1 MDAPDFF
8 AIDIGNHSIKVAQVK
23 REGDKAKLM
32 HIGAVESG
40 SNVLDDASEEG
51 LKELAEQVK
60 QAKEAAGIRIPN
72 CVAAVPESPIF
83 SRLLS
88 IPKVENEKLEEAVH
102 WELKPLIPV
111 PIEEVD
117 VAFLEIGEKK
127 NNEQIY
133 IDMYVVAAPKTLTNR
148 YKHLAELAG
157 LNLLALETESLS
169 NTRAVTFNHPTER
182 DIMIFDFGAYSTDL
196 IISRD
201 GVPVFAQSI
210 GTGSDALTKAI
221 AADYG
226 LDMQEAE
233 KYKRAFGIDF
243 KAGDGKVA
251 KSIEPIMQIIINEM
265 SRTFTYFK
273 EKVGETGAN
282 KIYLCGEAAKLP
294 GLSDYFTERFGLTS
308 ILVDPVA
315 RVEIDSGAKKELE
328 QLSAV
333 GFSVAIGLALKD
345 A

>member
-1 MDAPDFF
+1 MDVPDFF

-23 REGDKAKLM
+23 RNGDKAKLL
-32 HIGAVESG
+32 HVGSIDSG
-40 SNVLDDASEEG
+40 GNLLDNASEEG
-51 LKELAEQVK
+51 LKKIADQLKQVK
-60 QAKEAAGIRIPN
+60 NAAGIRTDN
-72 CVAAVPESPIF
+72 CVTAVPESPIF

-88 IPKVENEKLEEAVH
+88 IPKVENEKFEEAVH

-111 PIEEVD
+111 PIEDVD

-133 IDMYVVAAPKTLTNR
+133 VDMYVVAAPKTLTAR
-148 YKHLAELAG
+148 YKRMAEMAG
-157 LNLLALETESLS
+157 LNLMALETESLS
-169 NTRAVTFNHPTER
+169 NTRCVTFNHPTER

-201 GVPVFAQSI
+201 GVPVFSQSI
-210 GTGSDALTKAI
+210 STGSDALTKAI

-226 LDMQEAE
+226 LDIAEAE

-265 SRTFTYFK
+265 SRTFSYFK
-273 EKVGETGAN
+273 EKVGDTGAN

-294 GLSDYFTERFGLTS
+294 GLATYFTERFGLTS

-315 RVEIDSGAKKELE
+315 RIEADPEVKKQLE
-328 QLSAV
+328 DLSAV
-333 GFSVAIGLALKD
+333 GFSVAIGLSLKE